1 MATRALPAAVA
12 VFILGLA
19 SATALYRA
27 LFGSA
32 RMRDDRLLEPS
43 YRVGENVA
51 TILRGPATASG
62 FAAGLVDFLT
72 RRLGRPANLTPRQQ
86 RVAQTL
92 SYAGLN
98 GLDKLAI
105 FRVIQLMMI
114 GMGAFAGFAIGSLKG
129 NLAPQMALVC
139 GALGYL
145 LPVRILR
152 RMARNRQMRI
162 IHELPAALD
171 LLTVCLE
178 AGLGLAEALRLIS
191 RRGERRGSVLGF
203 ELGIMGGELSAGLA
217 LADALHNLAD
227 RAGTEDLK
235 SVSALLI
242 QSSQMGT
249 RLAPALRASAEQF
262 ATRRRMRAEERA
274 QKAAVKML
282 VPLVLLILPAML
294 IVVLGP
300 AFLRIISVIAK

>member
-1 MATRALPAAVA
+1 MVTEALLAAVT
-12 VFILGLA
+12 VFVLGMA

-27 LFGSA
+27 LFGA
-32 RMRDDRLLEPS
+32 VRMRDDRLLDPS
-43 YRVGENVA
+43 YRSSKTSA
-51 TILRGPATASG
+51 TILRGPVVASRFG
-62 FAAGLVDFLT
+62 AGLPEFLT
-72 RRLGRPANLTPRQQ
+72 RRLGRPANLTPGQR

-92 SYAGLN
+92 NHAGFS

-105 FRVIQLMMI
+105 FRLFQLVTI
-114 GMGAFAGFAIGSLKG
+114 GVGALAGLGLGSLKG
-129 NLAPQMALVC
+129 NLGVQLALV
-139 GALGYL
+139 GGTLGYL

-162 IHELPAALD
+162 VRELPAALD

-203 ELGIMGGELSAGLA
+203 ELGIMGGELSAGLT
-217 LADALHNLAD
+217 LPDALRNLAD
-227 RAGTEDLK
+227 RAGTEDLQ

-242 QSSQMGT
+242 QSNEMGT

-300 AFLRIISVIAK
+300 AFLQILSVVAK